1 MSDIG
6 LVFGE
11 GAQNRFVLLENDVE
25 EIDQADCV
33 VRIPKDNI
41 KKYHLTVDK
50 NQTVSQLYKQVLQLC
65 QTDDFNTNSLVL
77 TFNSYNADTELIKV
91 S

>member
-33 VRIPKDNI
+33 VRIPKDN
-41 KKYHLTVDK
+41 KVYHLTVDK